1 MFSALKQFFEQKLV
15 LACDDSDAQCEKK
28 IELAT
33 AALMFELMKTDT
45 QIDPRER
52 QALAEILDETFSLD
66 DVALKELLQLAET
79 AAQDATS
86 LYEFTSLVNEHF
98 DYEQRVKLMENLWRI
113 AFADR
118 KLDRYEE
125 HMIRK
130 VGDLVYL
137 RHSDFIRTK
146 LQVRESLGLDPES
159 DL

>member
-1 MFSALKQFFEQKLV
+1 MLSALKEFFEQRLS
-15 LACDDSDAQCEKK
+15 LGCDDSDAQCEKK

-45 QIDPRER
+45 EIDPRER
-52 QALAEILDETFSLD
+52 QALAKVLDETFSLD
-66 DVALKELLQLAET
+66 EAALKELLQMAET

-118 KLDRYEE
+118 RLDRYEE

-130 VGDLVYL
+130 VGDLIYL

-146 LQVRESLGLDPES
+146 LQVRESLGLNPEGET
-159 DL
+159 